1 MRMRYVAACAVL
13 ASFVAAQSGFAQKV
27 KSSSLA
33 PMIGPVVGLNIFSFT
48 GSDATGT
55 KSLSTITLGGAVSF
69 QLSPSVFFEP
79 QLLYS
84 TKGASADL
92 GGITAK
98 FNIHYVDLPLL
109 LGVRIP
115 TQSGIRPYIV
125 VGPVAGYQVKC
136 DISATSGGTTSS
148 GNCKDN
154 GIDVKNFNFG
164 VTGGAGLEFLA
175 GPMTLQAGARYE
187 LGLSEPL
194 TGSNVKNSGI
204 AIAVGA
210 MFSLGRRQ

>member
-1 MRMRYVAACAVL
+1 MRVRYLAVVVALASVVAARPGA
-13 ASFVAAQSGFAQKV
+13 AQKV
-27 KSSSLA
+27 KASSLA

-55 KSLSTITLGGAVSF
+55 KSLSTITLGGAASF
-69 QLSPSVFFEP
+69 QLSPSVFLEP

-92 GGITAK
+92 GGVTAK
-98 FNIHYVDLPLL
+98 FSIHYVDLPIL

-115 TQSGIRPYIV
+115 TQSGVRPYILAGGV
-125 VGPVAGYQVKC
+125 VGYQVSC

-154 GIDVKNFNFG
+154 GIDVKNVNYG
-164 VTGGAGLEFLA
+164 VTAGAGLEFVA

-187 LGLSEPL
+187 LGLAQPVS
-194 TGSNVKNSGI
+194 GSNVKNSGI
-204 AIAVGA
+204 AIGVGA
-210 MFSLGRRQ
+210 LFSLGRRQ